1 MGTVETRRQ
10 NILEDLHKMDFCTY
24 EFLQGKYHIKERS
37 MQADIKAL
45 INQGYKIKGK
55 KALKGYFLDKESA
68 PDSYYVASGKE
79 TIRRLYITL
88 ILQKSSGMTK
98 RQLAKELSMYY
109 STDKLI
115 DLRSKAGQNESGT
128 PAVTGDSKTLA
139 TDLEVLMKEHLITE
153 SAPGVYCVSEFSP
166 IQLTL
171 TNDDAIAILNSI
183 DLYGPGHHFQS
194 ILADIRSKLVLALFN
209 DVENDFRANDN
220 YMVYNKSF
228 LTSAK
233 LDELLKRL
241 ESYPYET
248 KALHITYKIK
258 NNNTKTVDFNVGNVM
273 YSVDKDVLYL
283 LGETLDGTKTII
295 NCSSIMEISVL
306 DHANSIYHNEFFTR
320 IISTMF
326 SISLDKPEHVL
337 VRFDNINQIRSK
349 LERVISN
356 RPKTASLKAEGDHL
370 IYEDTIS
377 GIADF
382 ANYLRRYGR
391 SCIAIEP
398 ESLVELMR
406 NSAKR
411 TLENY
416 SKYCS

>member
-1 MGTVETRRQ
+1 
-10 NILEDLHKMDFCTY
+10 
-24 EFLQGKYHIKERS
+24 
-37 MQADIKAL
+37 
-45 INQGYKIKGK
+45 
-55 KALKGYFLDKESA
+55 
-68 PDSYYVASGKE
+68 
-79 TIRRLYITL
+79 
-88 ILQKSSGMTK
+88 
-98 RQLAKELSMYY
+98 
-109 STDKLI
+109 
-115 DLRSKAGQNESGT
+115 
-128 PAVTGDSKTLA
+128 
-139 TDLEVLMKEHLITE
+139 MKEHLITE

-258 NNNTKTVDFNVGNVM
+258 NNNTKIVDFNVGNVM

-306 DHANSIYHNEFFTR
+306 DQANSIYHN
-320 IISTMF
+320 
-326 SISLDKPEHVL
+326 
-337 VRFDNINQIRSK
+337 
-349 LERVISN
+349 
-356 RPKTASLKAEGDHL
+356 
-370 IYEDTIS
+370 
-377 GIADF
+377 
-382 ANYLRRYGR
+382 
-391 SCIAIEP
+391 
-398 ESLVELMR
+398 
-406 NSAKR
+406 
-411 TLENY
+411 
-416 SKYCS
+416 